1 MRQYVLNLKM
11 VFLVF
16 ALAFVTL
23 QQCSATNGR
32 TPYRAPVSIENIG
45 TLFSKTDKQTRG
57 SSEAPLRIT
66 GRIHGLGFIDARL
79 KRRASKDWRAVIR
92 RNGVDYVD
100 PLEPVLLQGSIA
112 VGGGWRKS
120 GRRVFPTS
128 ASLIG
133 RELKMTFPGRIRG
146 KARRRQR
153 VYTIRVKVDGSIS
166 VRARVRTIPRSIGRS
181 MACASAGESRA
192 FSAIG
197 RELNASSEMPVIL
210 PIDSDNTS
218 KLSKVV
224 TISTDADPEWFD
236 LYGSESNA
244 VIASIINAAEA
255 IYSRQLGIRF
265 RIVKQHVYTD
275 GSPYETTNPG
285 ALLSRFTRNREN
297 RYNLAENP
305 SLFDEEVDI
314 KHLFT
319 GKNFDGS
326 VIGIAYIGV
335 VCAVPALSYGITQ
348 HYMDIADVGI
358 FAHELGHNFG
368 AQHDSTRK
376 DGIMYPSISVPP
388 ALDFS
393 VTSVAEIQGH
403 ISKYNTCLSV
413 EELAPLPEE
422 PEVLPT
428 PPQPEQPELAGATLT
443 VRRNRV
449 RGARKPMVRISGQLQ
464 NSDGLGIG
472 GVTVRLFVAGEEV
485 AQGETSPNG
494 QVKFFVRLLVPP
506 GDKVYVYLETANGE
520 LFSNFIWMSQT
531 GKSRRR

>member
-1 MRQYVLNLKM
+1 MKQYLLN
-11 VFLVF
+11 FYLVF
-16 ALAFVTL
+16 GFIALSLVTL
-23 QQCSATNGR
+23 KTSSATNGD
-32 TPYRAPVSIENIG
+32 TPYRSQVSIKNLN
-45 TLFSKTDKQTRG
+45 TLFNKKHRSGNSR
-57 SSEAPLRIT
+57 SESTLQIS
-66 GRIHGLGFIDARL
+66 GRIYGLGFIDARL
-79 KRRASKDWRAVIR
+79 KKRAFKRWRAMIR
-92 RNGVDYVD
+92 KNGVDQRD

-133 RELKMTFPGRIRG
+133 SELKVTFPGRIRG
-146 KARRRQR
+146 KAKRRQR
-153 VYTIRVKVDGSIS
+153 VYTIRVKIDGSVS
-166 VRARVRTIPRSIGRS
+166 VRARVRTIPRSIGRTK
-181 MACASAGESRA
+181 ACASTGESNA
-192 FSAIG
+192 ISAIG
-197 RELNASSEMPVIL
+197 AELNSSSEMPVIL
-210 PIDSDNTS
+210 PIDSSDESTFS
-218 KLSKVV
+218 RVV
-224 TISTDADPEWFD
+224 TISTDADPEWFGV
-236 LYGSESNA
+236 YGSESNA

-275 GSPYETTNPG
+275 GSPYGTTDPG

-305 SLFDEEVDI
+305 STFDEEVDI

-393 VTSVAEIQGH
+393 STSVAEMQEH
-403 ISKYNTCLSV
+403 ISKYDACVSMEQV
-413 EELAPLPEE
+413 APLPEE
-422 PEVLPT
+422 PEVTPT
-428 PPQPEQPELAGATLT
+428 PNQPEQPDMSGATLT
-443 VRRNRV
+443 VRRSRV
-449 RGARKPMVRISGQLQ
+449 RLARHPIVRLFGHLQ
-464 NSDGLGIG
+464 NSDGVGIG
-472 GVTVRLFVAGEEV
+472 GVTVRLLVAGEEV
-485 AQGETSPNG
+485 AQGETSPSG
-494 QVKFFVRLLVPP
+494 QVKFFVRLLVPRHE
-506 GDKVYVYLETANGE
+506 KVYVYLETADGE
-520 LFSNFIWMSQT
+520 LFSNFIWMSHT
-531 GKSRRR
+531 AKAKRH

>member
-1 MRQYVLNLKM
+1 MKQYLLNFHA
-11 VFLVF
+11 VFLIV
-16 ALAFVTL
+16 ALSLVTL
-23 QQCSATNGR
+23 KTSSATNGD
-32 TPYRAPVSIENIG
+32 TPYRSQVSIENLN
-45 TLFSKTDKQTRG
+45 TLFKNTSHRGKSQNDK
-57 SSEAPLRIT
+57 SLRIS
-66 GRIHGLGFIDARL
+66 GRIYGVGYIDARL
-79 KRRASKDWRAVIR
+79 KRRAFKHWRAMIR
-92 RNGVDYVD
+92 RNGVDQVD

-133 RELKMTFPGRIRG
+133 SELKVTFPGRIRG
-146 KARRRQR
+146 KAKRRQR
-153 VYTIRVKVDGSIS
+153 VYTIRVKIDGSVS
-166 VRARVRTIPRSIGRS
+166 VRARVRTIPRSIGRTR
-181 MACASAGESRA
+181 ACASTGESYA

-197 RELNASSEMPVIL
+197 ANLNSSSEMPVIL
-210 PIDSDNTS
+210 PIDSSNDPTFAR
-218 KLSKVV
+218 VV
-224 TISTDADPEWFD
+224 TISTDADPEWFG

-275 GSPYETTNPG
+275 GSPYGTTDPG
-285 ALLSRFTRNREN
+285 AMLSRFTRNREN
-297 RYNLAENP
+297 RYNLAEDP
-305 SLFDEEVDI
+305 STFDEAVDI

-393 VTSVAEIQGH
+393 STSVAEMQEH
-403 ISKYNTCLSV
+403 MSKYDTCLSV
-413 EELAPLPEE
+413 EQVAPLPEE
-422 PEVLPT
+422 PEVAPT
-428 PPQPEQPELAGATLT
+428 PNQPEQPDLLGATLT

-449 RGARKPMVRISGQLQ
+449 RSARQPMVRLFGHLQ
-464 NSDGLGIG
+464 NSNAVGIG
-472 GVTVRLFVAGEEV
+472 GVTVRLLVAGEEV
-485 AQGETSPNG
+485 AQAETSPNG

-506 GDKVYVYLETANGE
+506 GEKVYVYLETADGE
-520 LFSNFIWMSQT
+520 LFSNFIWMSHT
-531 GKSRRR
+531 AKARRR